1 VQILTNRTNPKTLT
15 TKILGKFSARQASLK
30 IKLTMP
36 THLYEP
42 AGKKVLK
49 RLSGLKG
56 PRIKQIKLNLS
67 PKQNLK
73 QGVGKQ
79 PRAKNSAHVDTD

>member
-1 VQILTNRTNPKTLT
+1 MSTSQPEK
-15 TKILGKFSARQASLK
+15 SS
-30 IKLTMP
+30 
-36 THLYEP
+36 
-42 AGKKVLK
+42 KK
-49 RLSGLKG
+49 LSGLKG

-79 PRAKNSAHVDTD
+79 PHAKNFAHVDTD

>member
-1 VQILTNRTNPKTLT
+1 MSTSQPEK
-15 TKILGKFSARQASLK
+15 SS
-30 IKLTMP
+30 
-36 THLYEP
+36 
-42 AGKKVLK
+42 KK
-49 RLSGLKG
+49 LSGLKG

-67 PKQNLK
+67 PKQNFK